1 MTNSQFNQL
10 MAGMKSAENAKAAE
24 FDPMKGRTYIPRLS
38 PEMNKALVDA
48 LKARLNK
55 RADKK
60 MSKRKKA
67 SDDYFAGEADKAMA
81 AERKAR
87 SDREMANEADKRMS
101 ELSEQ
106 ADIDATDREGEM
118 NRLYEYGAEGRAE
131 TIKAKQK
138 AAEERAGKSNR
149 IRYTPE
155 QIREDNERRAKEG
168 KEPRSN
174 TDRFLAYLGGKE
186 TSTQKEDNTVV
197 LKQYQLDHL
206 NEMNARRKEE
216 GLDPLSQSEYFLLG
230 DDTESSTQKEDRE
243 ERRKQQDVRDLDRE
257 DITSEEI
264 EQDELNRRN
273 PMLAMQLRLAE
284 EQRFKDKKKRV
295 QDKKQRE
302 KQRARDKRNF
312 SQDRSNIRRYRSDRS
327 LAQSDRQ
334 DLGGVSFNRNQ
345 RIFEDFQ
352 RRNMLRKARA
362 ENAARNVRRYRP

>member
-1 MTNSQFNQL
+1 MTSEQFNQL

-67 SDDYFAGEADKAMA
+67 SDDYFAGEADKAMRRDA
-81 AERKAR
+81 SNKYFAG
-87 SDREMANEADKRMS
+87 EA
-101 ELSEQ
+101 EQ
-106 ADIDATDREGEM
+106 AEM
-118 NRLYEYGAEGRAE
+118 DDQDQADEMDKLYEYGYKGRSAINKRRGVESEVRKRDAEARAN
-131 TIKAKQK
+131 
-138 AAEERAGKSNR
+138 KSNKV
-149 IRYTPE
+149 TLS
-155 QIREDNERRAKEG
+155 Q
-168 KEPRSN
+168 S
-174 TDRFLAYLGGKE
+174 
-186 TSTQKEDNTVV
+186 
-197 LKQYQLDHL
+197 QLDHL
-206 NEMNARRKEE
+206 DEMNKRREKE
-216 GLDPLSQSEYFLLG
+216 GDKPLSQSEYFLLG
-230 DDTESSTQKEDRE
+230 DKETSTQIEERE
-243 ERRKQQDVRDLDRE
+243 ERRKQQEVRDLDP
-257 DITSEEI
+257 DISSEEI

-295 QDKKQRE
+295 
-302 KQRARDKRNF
+302 RDKNNF